1 MKKYIFIALFVL
13 TNIASYFLGSH
24 WFYMAADVHQ
34 DGTESIMY
42 PHFFDLRESY
52 VAEKQLANA
61 LFEGLHRFYSND
73 DNDAWFEKFVPTKE
87 YQKIDSLL
95 NSDWEDFY
103 YYETPMLESWFS
115 VYGTTMEPSEEFKDR
130 TAHALCCPVEKIF

>member
-42 PHFFDLRESY
+42 PHFFDLRESW

-73 DNDAWFEKFVPTKE
+73 DNDTWFEEFVPTKE

-115 VYGTTMEPSEEFKDR
+115 VYGTTMEPSEEYKDSIQFGL
-130 TAHALCCPVEKIF
+130 LCLK

>member
-1 MKKYIFIALFVL
+1 MKKYILLTAFVL
-13 TNIASYFLGSH
+13 TNVLSYYLGSH

-42 PHFFDLRESY
+42 PHFFNLRESW

-61 LFEGLHRFYSND
+61 LFEGLHSFYSND

-115 VYGTTMEPSEEFKDR
+115 VYGTIIEPSEEYKDSIQFGL
-130 TAHALCCPVEKIF
+130 LCSK

>member
-24 WFYMAADVHQ
+24 WFYMAADVAT
-34 DGTESIMY
+34 DGSESIMY
-42 PHFFDLRESY
+42 PHFFNLRESY

-73 DNDAWFEKFVPTKE
+73 DNELWFDQFMQTKE

-115 VYGTTMEPSEEFKDR
+115 VYGTTIEPSEEYKDSIQFGL
-130 TAHALCCPVEKIF
+130 LCSK